1 LSKNCVKFLIRMLL
15 RLSRSSSTVQ
25 LTFKRFNSS
34 VRTSFAVKES
44 SLSSSSHQTTR
55 DDHST
60 LAIFENALRN
70 NSKIAVKD
78 HNAEYTYKQLLTGA
92 SKISEIVS
100 ALCEPKSRV
109 SYLVPNEIL
118 YSAVQY
124 GLWMN
129 SNTAIPLS
137 PLHPSEVL
145 EYSSQIQNQI
155 LSFRRQLSKISY
167 DHWQRK

>member
-1 LSKNCVKFLIRMLL
+1 MLL
-15 RLSRSSSTVQ
+15 RLARSSSTVQ

-34 VRTSFAVKES
+34 VRTSFAVKEQ

-78 HNAEYTYKQLLTGA
+78 HNAEYTYKQLMTGA

-100 ALCEPKSRV
+100 ALCGE
-109 SYLVPNEIL
+109 
-118 YSAVQY
+118 
-124 GLWMN
+124 
-129 SNTAIPLS
+129 
-137 PLHPSEVL
+137 
-145 EYSSQIQNQI
+145 
-155 LSFRRQLSKISY
+155 
-167 DHWQRK
+167 